1 MKYLLTLDY
10 RATGFI
16 SILSIL
22 ELVVALVSFGAAND
36 DCCLKEASSQLR
48 LLRISSNPD
57 IGTV

>member
-22 ELVVALVSFGAAND
+22 ELIVTLVSFGAAND
-36 DCCLKEASSQLR
+36 GRLKEAASKLR
-48 LLRISSNPD
+48 LLRMISDPD
-57 IGTV
+57 IGASW